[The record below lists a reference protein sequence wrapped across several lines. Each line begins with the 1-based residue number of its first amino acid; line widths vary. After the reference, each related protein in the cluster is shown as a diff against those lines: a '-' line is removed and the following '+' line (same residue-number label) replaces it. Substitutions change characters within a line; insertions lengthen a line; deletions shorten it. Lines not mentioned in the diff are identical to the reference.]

1 MLQFVRFLSKV
12 DVENRKAIVF
22 LQWQEQLTTYLGDP
36 LFQLLRVLIRGSFKS
51 KCPCACSCP
60 LADYT
65 AKQQAYAILLLQT
78 KNVLI
83 CVQMGAHR

>member
-1 MLQFVRFLSKV
+1 MPSH
-12 DVENRKAIVF
+12 VER
-22 LQWQEQLTTYLGDP
+22 EQVIGTTNVSHFNDIG
-36 LFQLLRVLIRGSFKS
+36 FGMIRGSFKS
-51 KCPCACSCP
+51 KCPSARSCP